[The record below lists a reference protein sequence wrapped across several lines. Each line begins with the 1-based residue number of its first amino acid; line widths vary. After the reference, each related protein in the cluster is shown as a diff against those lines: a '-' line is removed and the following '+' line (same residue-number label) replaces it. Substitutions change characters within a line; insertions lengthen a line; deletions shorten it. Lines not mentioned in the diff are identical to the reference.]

1 MQMEFLSNHVDRH
14 QQVTVLKDELAIRY
28 AKLQM
33 QYEALHKEMLDYKTR
48 ANYWETQ
55 FNKFKSRE
63 DKLKEEIDELKAKL
77 RKREQQLFGKKSE
90 QGTSSQDHTINHKQT
105 NRSIKRRKASNL
117 VAKDMGLLHKWKFK
131 RQTAFIVNL
140 LTSH

>member
-1 MQMEFLSNHVDRH
+1 MEFLANHVDRH

-48 ANYWETQ
+48 ANYWEAQ
-55 FNKFKSRE
+55 FTKFKSRE
-63 DKLKEEIDELKAKL
+63 DELKAEIEGLKAKL

-90 QGTSSQDHTINHKQT
+90 QGASSQDQFNQSQT
-105 NRSIKRRKASNL
+105 KSTNKRRKASNL
-117 VAKDMGLLHKWKFK
+117 AAKDTAKEITIICQLLRK
-131 RQTAFIVNL
+131 Q
-140 LTSH
+140 